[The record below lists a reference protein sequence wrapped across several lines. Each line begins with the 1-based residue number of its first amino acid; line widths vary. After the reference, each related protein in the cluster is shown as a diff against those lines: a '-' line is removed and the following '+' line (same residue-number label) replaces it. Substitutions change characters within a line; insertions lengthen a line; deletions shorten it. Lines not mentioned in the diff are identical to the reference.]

1 MVESKRARGAFLG
14 LAAGDAWGRPLEFLR
29 LPGVRTATVDT
40 RPGHFRWTDDTH
52 MALYL
57 AEALFDLPPR
67 SLAAGAVDEDALGH
81 AIARRFVTWSHDPLT
96 PSTAPGNTCL
106 AGTARYERR
115 PDWRKSGIESSDG
128 CGAVMR
134 ITPLAIALSGEELAQ
149 AADISARVT
158 HAHPNAVAAAV
169 AGAWLLRR
177 VMEAGAL
184 TPGMV
189 EEVAAAVAQR
199 CPEGTDVPLALRAAI
214 GLGARSGEWLEEKEV
229 PAGDGGW
236 RSPSALGLAVAA
248 ALRWGGPTP
257 EAFALAV
264 EKAARIEGDSDS
276 VACLTGTLLGGA
288 HGEAVVP
295 LAWRAALPEAARMRA
310 LAHRLRALDEA
321 RHAPPRLRTSLSDPL
336 RVNDVIP
343 GSLGITFLPG
353 KRGASAFGSG
363 WLRDLDT
370 DLDALAAAG
379 TTLLLSLVEDHE
391 LVELGS
397 TALVPEAEARGIR
410 VVRGPIVDVSVPS
423 VALARALVAA
433 ATEEIAAGGRVVV
446 HCRGGL
452 GRAGTI
458 AACILIA
465 LGRTPKAALA
475 EVRAA
480 RPGAVETRGQ
490 EAFVEAFSPG

>member
-1 MVESKRARGAFLG
+1 MSFLLLAGCLLQVGAPESEVGVCHDRADNDSDGVVDCDDPDCQGARSCSSSEG
-14 LAAGDAWGRPLEFLR
+14 GG
-29 LPGVRTATVDT
+29 
-40 RPGHFRWTDDTH
+40 DDTG
-52 MALYL
+52 
-57 AEALFDLPPR
+57 EEPEWCDVVIESTVP
-67 SLAAGAVDEDALGH
+67 SSGAVDADYRA
-81 AIARRFVTWSHDPLT
+81 PL
-96 PSTAPGNTCL
+96 
-106 AGTARYERR
+106 
-115 PDWRKSGIESSDG
+115 
-128 CGAVMR
+128 
-134 ITPLAIALSGEELAQ
+134 
-149 AADISARVT
+149 
-158 HAHPNAVAAAV
+158 VAA
-169 AGAWLLRR
+169 
-177 VMEAGAL
+177 E
-184 TPGMV
+184 
-189 EEVAAAVAQR
+189 
-199 CPEGTDVPLALRAAI
+199 
-214 GLGARSGEWLEEKEV
+214 
-229 PAGDGGW
+229 
-236 RSPSALGLAVAA
+236 
-248 ALRWGGPTP
+248 LRWGGATP